1 MVVVTTHQNNW
12 QAENNDVLHRDY
24 SREKHYMADLT
35 EKEIDNIII
44 KEMHEKYSDLRKKIA
59 EIIKV
64 AFWFHAFFP

>member
-1 MVVVTTHQNNW
+1 
-12 QAENNDVLHRDY
+12 
-24 SREKHYMADLT
+24 MADLT

-64 AFWFHAFFP
+64 AF